1 MVRMKKSNYNIG
13 LRSPI
18 KNQRGRMK
26 TYNDY
31 EITDYLESEMEK
43 GYDATIKRWVKIDD
57 LIEMLKR
64 WK

>member
-1 MVRMKKSNYNIG
+1 
-13 LRSPI
+13 
-18 KNQRGRMK
+18 MK